1 MTAANHAKA
10 SMILVVML
18 DPSMTVR
25 PVKLTLSLTGLTVML
40 GSSKTIKIMLA
51 LARLSVLLIKNHA
64 KQPAVWQWLFRV
76 SKRLPQ
82 MPKPVLQQSKKLFQ

>member
-25 PVKLTLSLTGLTVML
+25 PVKLTLSLTGSHTFFSFSFIM
-40 GSSKTIKIMLA
+40 GGGMPPIKKKM
-51 LARLSVLLIKNHA
+51 RLQTLDT
-64 KQPAVWQWLFRV
+64 
-76 SKRLPQ
+76 
-82 MPKPVLQQSKKLFQ
+82 